1 MRGSTRSGTVA
12 CSAVRRQTIGWRST
26 RVNWP
31 SSTLATSQPGS
42 SSAATSYSPTR
53 LRPSSSWRRYS
64 CPVILTS
71 RRRTTFRALC
81 PRATYRYS
89 QEGELAKAERW
100 ILHEHLGFA
109 VERDNSVDP
118 GKRDVRP
125 CTVISSGSRG
135 TVERQPT
142 REHAPALDFSVRRR

>member
-81 PRATYRYS
+81 PRTTYRYS

-109 VERDNSVDP
+109 VERDGSVDP
-118 GKRDVRP
+118 GKGDLRRYLLTQRRSL
-125 CTVISSGSRG
+125 CTA
-135 TVERQPT
+135 ERQPA
-142 REHAPALDFSVRRR
+142 REHAPRRISSVHR